1 VLKTT
6 IIYKFPHL
14 IAKTVPLMNSKN
26 CIKTERKKKKKTLS
40 INNHLCHIII
50 IHDSPTHRLQAYAHY
65 NHHHYYWFSFHNHFI
80 IVLSHFPFL
89 IPRTMDKQKLTL
101 LDAYVKKIIALSKL
115 QIIDNKNKVDD
126 NETSVS
132 LEEFDSIYTDVGKF
146 TDYTDTKVI
155 FSFFFFPLWNH
166 HN

>member
-1 VLKTT
+1 MT
-6 IIYKFPHL
+6 PQH
-14 IAKTVPLMNSKN
+14 IAFKL
-26 CIKTERKKKKKTLS
+26 TL
-40 INNHLCHIII
+40 III
-50 IHDSPTHRLQAYAHY
+50 IIIIIDFLFTTI
-65 NHHHYYWFSFHNHFI
+65 FI
-80 IVLSHFPFL
+80 IVLSHFTFL

-155 FSFFFFPLWNH
+155 FSFFFFPL
-166 HN
+166 